1 MSWHTYG
8 KTYLPTHTDRWHGS
22 EAERE
27 TETESEW
34 YKAFGKVSPR
44 WRVNQA
50 TAITAAADD
59 TIIAAILRLRVKEE
73 CMSIPRCERTP
84 MATNLPHH
92 LDPLHIRSSVMSYI
106 DRLQVNCNAKK
117 NAVVQYR

>member
-1 MSWHTYG
+1 MHTYG
-8 KTYLPTHTDRWHGS
+8 KTYLPIPIPIVGMDQKL
-22 EAERE
+22 RE

-34 YKAFGKVSPR
+34 YKAFGQVSPR